1 MEMNNTEQSQSNN
14 KTIIGR
20 DAQFKGDMSFE
31 NNLQIL
37 GSFEGKLTTTGN
49 LVISSEAIVK
59 ADIEAN
65 TVVIEGSIQG
75 NLLVKDIVELSKT
88 AIIKGDIE
96 CGRLTMSAGASFEG
110 NFKIGKMDII

>member
-1 MEMNNTEQSQSNN
+1 MNNTEQSQSKN

-20 DAQFKGDMSFE
+20 DAQFKGEMSFE

-37 GSFEGKLTTTGN
+37 GSFEGKLTTTGK
-49 LVISSEAIVK
+49 LEISSEAIVN

-65 TVVIEGSIQG
+65 TVVVAGSIQG
-75 NLLVKDIVELSKT
+75 NLSVKDLVELGKT
-88 AIIKGDIE
+88 AKIKGDIE

-110 NFKIGKMDII
+110 NFKIGKMELL

>member
-14 KTIIGR
+14 ITIIGR
-20 DAQFKGDMSFE
+20 DAQFKGDLSFE

-37 GSFEGKLTTTGN
+37 GSFEGKLTTTGK
-49 LVISSEAIVK
+49 LEISSEAIVK

-65 TVVIEGSIQG
+65 TVVVAGSIQG
-75 NLLVKDIVELSKT
+75 NLLVIDLVELSKT
-88 AIIKGDIE
+88 SKIIGDIE

-110 NFKIGKMDII
+110 NFKIGKMDIL